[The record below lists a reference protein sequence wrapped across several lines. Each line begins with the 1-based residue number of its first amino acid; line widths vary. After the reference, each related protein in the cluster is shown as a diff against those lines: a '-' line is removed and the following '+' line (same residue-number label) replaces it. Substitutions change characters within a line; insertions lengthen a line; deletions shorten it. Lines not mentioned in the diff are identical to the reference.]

1 MSDQSYRDGYK
12 DGFADGLEEGKKLAA
27 IIPTLEWTSYLG
39 RYNTCP
45 VCGRDGGSNGAW
57 GYVCS
62 HPKCPTNA
70 TCGAVGSSYDI
81 SKPMSGDFY

>member
-1 MSDQSYRDGYK
+1 MSEDYAKGFK
-12 DGFADGLEEGKKLAA
+12 DGFAAGLEEGKKLA
-27 IIPTLEWTSYLG
+27 PRDTVFQPGYLG
-39 RYNTCP
+39 MPNTCS
-45 VCGRDGGSNGAW
+45 VCGRDGGNNGVW